1 MTGNLEFIELIN
13 LIKSVIS
20 LLMPIIGII
29 AILKII
35 IYAYNININRTTNRT
50 TNDCQHTKKL
60 NRKWLKFNLEKIV
73 KKYYLN
79 ERTTTNIRQ
88 VIEAIDQYSN
98 ILTSKQIKYIAL
110 EKTEQINKVNILKQ
124 EFANNLKEMI
134 IENYNQDVIQK
145 YCQQTYYMID
155 DMEREFKKL
164 VKAKQETRLS
174 DKIQITN
181 DLIN

>member
-1 MTGNLEFIELIN
+1 MTENLEFIELIN

-35 IYAYNININRTTNRT
+35 IYAYNININRT